1 MIAGYRGRTAGMALP
16 ALLLLA
22 ACNSNT
28 PPTDTQTNKGPEKVA
43 SDPATVARAAAEL
56 PGTPMAERVGAI
68 GILNKRNGITRNLE
82 MKPGEALRVGNAI
95 VRLRACE
102 TSAPWEEVPE
112 TGAFVQLDVQG
123 NDKKW
128 RRVFSGWLFKDRPER
143 NVVQHEIYDVWVKS
157 CTMSWPEAGPDTVKL
172 GGKSAATASNES
184 SAEKSPAT
192 GNEDTA
198 GEPAAAPPVA
208 ATAAAPAPASAPSSN
223 DR

>member
-1 MIAGYRGRTAGMALP
+1 MIAAERGRLAGVALP

-28 PPTDTQTNKGPEKVA
+28 PPTDTQTNKGPEKVE
-43 SDPATVARAAAEL
+43 SDPAAVARAAAEL
-56 PGTPMAERVGAI
+56 PGTPMAERVGVL

-102 TSAPWEEVPE
+102 ETAPWEEVPE
-112 TGAFVQLDVQG
+112 TGAFVQLDVLG

-128 RRVFSGWLFKDRPER
+128 RRVFSGWLFKERPER

-157 CTMSWPEAGPDTVKL
+157 CTMSWPDTGADTVKL
-172 GGKSAATASNES
+172 GGRSGAGSPSES

-192 GNEDTA
+192 GSEDSA
-198 GEPAAAPPVA
+198 AEPGAAPPAA
-208 ATAAAPAPASAPSSN
+208 ATAAAPAPASAASSN

>member
-1 MIAGYRGRTAGMALP
+1 MTFAMAGKLAGAAMP

-22 ACNSNT
+22 GCSDKL
-28 PPTDTQTNKGPEKVA
+28 PTDNDASRGPVRLENAADLSA
-43 SDPATVARAAAEL
+43 SSSQLADL
-56 PGTPMAERVGAI
+56 PGTPMAEREAVI
-68 GILNKRNGITRNLE
+68 GILNKRNGITRDLS

-102 TSAPWEEVPE
+102 TTAPWEEVPE
-112 TGAFVQLDVQG
+112 TGAFVQVDVLG

-128 RRVFSGWLFKDRPER
+128 RRAFSGWLFKERPER

-157 CTMSWPEAGPDTVKL
+157 CTMSWPDTGPETVKVGQSGSA
-172 GGKSAATASNES
+172 GGTSDS

-192 GNEDTA
+192 GNADA
-198 GEPAAAPPVA
+198 IEPPPPA

>member
-1 MIAGYRGRTAGMALP
+1 MMAANRGRLAGMTLP

-28 PPTDTQTNKGPEKVA
+28 PPTDTQTNKGPEKVE
-43 SDPATVARAAAEL
+43 SSPADVARAAAKL
-56 PGTPMAERVGAI
+56 PGTPMAERVGVL

-102 TSAPWEEVPE
+102 ATAPWEEVPE
-112 TGAFVQLDVQG
+112 TGAFVQLDVLG
-123 NDKKW
+123 HDKKW
-128 RRVFSGWLFKDRPER
+128 RRVFSGWLFRERPER

-157 CTMSWPEAGPDTVKL
+157 CTMSWPDTGADTVKL
-172 GGKSAATASNES
+172 GGGSGASSPGES
-184 SAEKSPAT
+184 IAEKSPAT
-192 GNEDTA
+192 GSEESA
-198 GEPAAAPPVA
+198 AEPGAAPPAA
-208 ATAAAPAPASAPSSN
+208 ATAAAPTSAASSN

>member
-1 MIAGYRGRTAGMALP
+1 MIVPKGGWTAGLALP

-28 PPTDTQTNKGPEKVA
+28 PPTDTQTNKGPEKVK
-43 SDPATVARAAAEL
+43 SDPAAAAKAAAEL
-56 PGTPMAERVGAI
+56 PGTPMAERAGVL

-102 TSAPWEEVPE
+102 TAAPWEEIPE
-112 TGAFVQLDVQG
+112 TGAFVQLDVLG

-128 RRVFSGWLFKDRPER
+128 RRVFSGWLFKERPER

-157 CTMSWPEAGPDTVKL
+157 CTMSWPETGPETVKV
-172 GGKSAATASNES
+172 GGKSGRTSPSES

-192 GNEDTA
+192 GSEEATEA
-198 GEPAAAPPVA
+198 PGAPPAA
-208 ATAAAPAPASAPSSN
+208 ATAAAPAPTIAPSSN